1 MSRKLSTVLEKVS
14 YRRIESIIG
23 VSYKVLIR
31 YDEGTSVSE
40 ENLKI
45 ITETINRVET
55 DPEYKVLFY
64 EKPKKAEKKQSL
76 EESRKEKNELKET
89 ISQLGQQIAQM
100 GTGNESENEKTIKVQ
115 NAGVYGSMENAEF
128 KMEDTEIRSEEF
140 VKQLSDNHHSPMKA
154 KSIENQDEFGFP
166 VKQDPDIQNVLIQ
179 LVNSCLD
186 AVHSLNEQLTE
197 CMELMVEVTQSIPFE
212 EMITMDNRLKK
223 LEEIDSKLQ
232 VIEDA
237 MVPIGTIAL
246 SQKMAS
252 VPNIVTQQ
260 NPLPAK
266 PSVTIQH
273 VTPQPA
279 PVQLQS
285 TEQRPFINSSSSNLL
300 LSDDILDLLPS

>member
-1 MSRKLSTVLEKVS
+1 MSRKLSTILEKVS

-31 YDEGTSVSE
+31 YDDGTSVSE

-55 DPEYKVLFY
+55 DPEYKALFY
-64 EKPKKAEKKQSL
+64 EKPKKAILKTIDQVNEEIKQ
-76 EESRKEKNELKET
+76 
-89 ISQLGQQIAQM
+89 QLDQN
-100 GTGNESENEKTIKVQ
+100 GTKNESENDISTEKLE
-115 NAGVYGSMENAEF
+115 MEN
-128 KMEDTEIRSEEF
+128 TEISSEEF
-140 VKQLSDNHHSPMKA
+140 VKQLSNNHHSSIKA
-154 KSIENQDEFGFP
+154 TSIENQDEFGFP
-166 VKQDPDIQNVLIQ
+166 VKQDLDIQNVLIQ

-223 LEEIDSKLQ
+223 LEEIGSKLQ

-252 VPNIVTQQ
+252 VPKIVTQQ
-260 NPLPAK
+260 NPLPTK
-266 PSVTIQH
+266 PPVTIQH

-279 PVQLQS
+279 PVQQQS

>member
-1 MSRKLSTVLEKVS
+1 MSRKLSTILEKVS

-40 ENLKI
+40 ENLTI

-128 KMEDTEIRSEEF
+128 KMEDTEIRF
-140 VKQLSDNHHSPMKA
+140 D
-154 KSIENQDEFGFP
+154 
-166 VKQDPDIQNVLIQ
+166 
-179 LVNSCLD
+179 
-186 AVHSLNEQLTE
+186 
-197 CMELMVEVTQSIPFE
+197 
-212 EMITMDNRLKK
+212 
-223 LEEIDSKLQ
+223 
-232 VIEDA
+232 
-237 MVPIGTIAL
+237 
-246 SQKMAS
+246 
-252 VPNIVTQQ
+252 
-260 NPLPAK
+260 
-266 PSVTIQH
+266 
-273 VTPQPA
+273 
-279 PVQLQS
+279 
-285 TEQRPFINSSSSNLL
+285 
-300 LSDDILDLLPS
+300 